1 MSAEEETNKLVEWS
15 EENKEEAKKE
25 AANEQS
31 SE

>member
-1 MSAEEETNKLVEWS
+1 MSAEEETKKLVEWS

-25 AANEQS
+25 AKEEE